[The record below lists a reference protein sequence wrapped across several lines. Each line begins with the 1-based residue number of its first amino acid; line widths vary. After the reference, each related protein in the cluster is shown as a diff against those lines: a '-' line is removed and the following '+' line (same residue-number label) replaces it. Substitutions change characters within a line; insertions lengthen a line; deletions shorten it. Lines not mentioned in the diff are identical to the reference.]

1 MLMLYFFLSVRPAL
15 LKCKLRSA
23 RIVGASNK
31 AEAGILG
38 KNKKIKK
45 SERGCPILPRRK
57 CGMPGAHLRKFGVA
71 CTNQHVASSIQIL
84 DAGMTI
90 LTVCMFVCTW

>member
-1 MLMLYFFLSVRPAL
+1 MLMLYFFLSARPVL

-31 AEAGILG
+31 ARAGILG
-38 KNKKIKK
+38 KYKKIKSK
-45 SERGCPILPRRK
+45 RRCPILPRRK